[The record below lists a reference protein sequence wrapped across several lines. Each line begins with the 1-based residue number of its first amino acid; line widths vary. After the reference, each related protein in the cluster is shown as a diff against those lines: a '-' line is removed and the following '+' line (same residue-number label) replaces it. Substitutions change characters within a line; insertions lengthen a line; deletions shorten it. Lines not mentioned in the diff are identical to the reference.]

1 MKKIISLVLAL
12 ILSLSVA
19 SALAATKSP
28 GTNDNYG
35 TETESLVGRLILI
48 PDSKLAAELLE
59 ILKGSASIDDFFG
72 EVITVDGTKVLLSD
86 LLGTDKLTVNEFVGV
101 TYEGPMDKKIKVAIT
116 VPSVYKEGERVIVVI
131 GIVEGEE
138 VTWYG
143 FEGTVNKKSQVIVE
157 LTPELFK
164 AMKDKDCVIAIVSI
178 AE

>member
-28 GTNDNYG
+28 GTNDSYD
-35 TETESLVGRLILI
+35 TESLVGRLILI

-59 ILKGSASIDDFFG
+59 ILKASASIDDFFG

>member
-28 GTNDNYG
+28 DTNDSYD
-35 TETESLVGRLILI
+35 TESLVGRLILI

-59 ILKGSASIDDFFG
+59 ILKASASIDDFFG

-164 AMKDKDCVIAIVSI
+164 AMKDKDCIIAIVSI

>member
-12 ILSLSVA
+12 ILSLSAA

-28 GTNDNYG
+28 DTNHIYD
-35 TETESLVGRLILI
+35 TESLVGRLILI

-72 EVITVDGTKVLLSD
+72 EVITVDGTKALLSD

-143 FEGTVNKKSQVIVE
+143 FEGTVNKKGQVIVE